1 MTNLG
6 NEAQCAHMALRPAPL
21 LTAGLLLML
30 PAGGAATDQQSAS
43 SSQQQPVFRAGVELV
58 ALNFM
63 AVDKENRPV
72 TDLKPSDL
80 RLTVAGRERPIQTLQ
95 FVKLVTDDVA
105 EGRVS
110 GATRLPSPYATNNV
124 NEIGR
129 SIILLFHHESIRP
142 GNDQQARDAAKR
154 FVDTLAPYDRV
165 ALVTI
170 PFGKIEVDLTMN
182 HDRVKSA
189 LDYIA
194 GHLTTAM
201 PTVGP
206 KLSWLVEFVQGLS
219 AIEGPKTIVFISE
232 GLPIAPDSPEDVAD
246 LRDVAKA
253 AGAASAQFYVIKP
266 NDFASDA
273 GTASPAS
280 AEGAG
285 FDRKLAGLQDLATIT
300 GGELFQLSG
309 TADRVFTTINKES
322 SAYYLLGFV
331 PDDSERNAKSHRVN
345 LACTRPGV
353 TIRWQPEFT
362 IPKPRPNSGL
372 PPIQPTLPAVL
383 RNSKAYRDLQ
393 LRALAYGARDPGTG
407 TQGTRGATGARG
419 TRGTTGAGGAPSPR
433 PPASSKLVKVVVVA
447 EAVTPG
453 VKLTSASFVLVDDKG
468 KVAQIWPADDK
479 ELARS
484 PVVSGTTVAPGTYR
498 LRVAAT
504 DADDRRGAVDYEF
517 SAGLTP
523 ALPVQMSSL
532 MLGDV
537 AGDAFVPRL
546 DFGGAATASGY
557 VEVYGTL
564 AKGTSLA
571 VDFEI
576 AGSADGPPIAR
587 TSMVLRR
594 GAGSADRFIA
604 RGTLP
609 IGSLMPGDFL
619 ARAVVKVNDQPI
631 GRVTRTLRKSPTT
644 PR

>member
-1 MTNLG
+1 
-6 NEAQCAHMALRPAPL
+6 MARR
-21 LTAGLLLML
+21 LTAVVALSLASALGL
-30 PAGGAATDQQSAS
+30 GANQQTP
-43 SSQQQPVFRAGVELV
+43 QQQPVFRAGVELV

-63 AVDKENRPV
+63 AVDKDNRPV
-72 TDLKPSDL
+72 TDLKPDEL

-95 FVKLVTDDVA
+95 FVKLVTDEVA
-105 EGRVS
+105 EGRYS
-110 GATRLPSPYATNNV
+110 GAARLSPPYATNNV

-170 PFGKIEVDLTMN
+170 PFGRIEVDLTMN

-194 GHLTTAM
+194 GHSTTSM

-206 KLSWLVEFVQGLS
+206 KLAWLEEFVKGLS
-219 AIEGPKTIVFISE
+219 TIEGPKTIVFVSE
-232 GLPIAPDSPEDVAD
+232 GLPITPDSPEDVAD

-253 AGAASAQFYVIKP
+253 AGEAGAQFYIIKP
-266 NDFASDA
+266 HNFASDA
-273 GTASPAS
+273 GTAAPAS

-285 FDRKLAGLQDLATIT
+285 MDAKLAGLQDLATIT
-300 GGELFQLSG
+300 GGELFNLSG
-309 TADRVFTTINKES
+309 TADRVFATINKES

-331 PDDSERNAKSHRVN
+331 PDDSERNAKSHRVD
-345 LACTRPGV
+345 LVCTRPGV
-353 TIRWQPEFT
+353 TVRWQPEFT
-362 IPKPRPNSGL
+362 IPKARPNSGL
-372 PPIQPTLPAVL
+372 PPIQPTLPSVL
-383 RNSKAYRDLQ
+383 RNAKAYRDLQ
-393 LRALAYGARDPGTG
+393 LRALAYGARDPGTTG
-407 TQGTRGATGARG
+407 TTGTRGTAGTRGA
-419 TRGTTGAGGAPSPR
+419 PPR
-433 PPASSKLVKVVVVA
+433 PSGPSKLVKVIVVA

-453 VKLTSASFVLVDDKG
+453 VKLTAVSFVLVDDKG
-468 KVAQIWPADDK
+468 KVAQIWPADEK
-479 ELARS
+479 ELAKS
-484 PVVSGTTVAPGTYR
+484 PVVSGTTVAPGNYR

-504 DADDRRGAVDYEF
+504 DADDHRGAVDYEF

-537 AGDAFVPRL
+537 AGDAFTPRV
-546 DFGGAATASGY
+546 DFANAATASGY
-557 VEVYGTL
+557 LEVYGTL

-576 AGSADGPPIAR
+576 AGSGNGPAIAR
-587 TSMVLRR
+587 TSMALRR
-594 GAGSADRFIA
+594 GTGSSDRFIA

-609 IGSLMPGDFL
+609 IGSLMPGDFE
-619 ARAVVKVNDQPI
+619 ARAIVKVNDQPI
-631 GRVTRTLRKSPTT
+631 GRVTRTLRKSSAP

>member
-1 MTNLG
+1 MARLAAVVTFLLALALG
-6 NEAQCAHMALRPAPL
+6 V
-21 LTAGLLLML
+21 
-30 PAGGAATDQQSAS
+30 SARQ
-43 SSQQQPVFRAGVELV
+43 QQQPVFRAGVELV

-63 AVDKENRPV
+63 AVDKDNRPV
-72 TDLKPSDL
+72 TDLKPSEL

-105 EGRVS
+105 EGRVAA
-110 GATRLPSPYATNNV
+110 GTRLPPPYATNNV
-124 NEIGR
+124 TEIGR

-170 PFGKIEVDLTMN
+170 PFGRIEVDLTMN

-194 GHLTTAM
+194 GHTTTAM

-219 AIEGPKTIVFISE
+219 TIEGPKTIVFVSE
-232 GLPIAPDSPEDVAD
+232 GLPITPDSPEDVAD

-253 AGAASAQFYVIKP
+253 AGAAGAQFYIIKP
-266 NDFASDA
+266 HNFASDA
-273 GTASPAS
+273 GTAEPAS

-285 FDRKLAGLQDLATIT
+285 MDAKLAGLQDLATIT

-331 PDDSERNAKSHRVN
+331 PDDSERNAKSHRVD
-345 LACTRPGV
+345 LVCTRPGV
-353 TIRWQPEFT
+353 TVRWQPEFT
-362 IPKPRPNSGL
+362 IPRARPNSGL

-393 LRALAYGARDPGTG
+393 LRALAYDARESGTTG
-407 TQGTRGATGARG
+407 TTGTTGTRGTRGA
-419 TRGTTGAGGAPSPR
+419 PPPR
-433 PPASSKLVKVVVVA
+433 PAGPSKLVKVIVVA
-447 EAVTPG
+447 EALTPG
-453 VKLTSASFVLVDDKG
+453 VKLTSASFALVDDKG
-468 KVAQIWPADDK
+468 KVAQIWPADEK

-484 PVVSGTTVAPGTYR
+484 PVVSATTVVPGNYR

-504 DADDRRGAVDYEF
+504 DADDHRGAVDYEF
-517 SAGLTP
+517 TAGLTS

-532 MLGDV
+532 MLGDL
-537 AGDAFVPRL
+537 AGDAFAPRL
-546 DFGGAATASGY
+546 DFGGANAASGY
-557 VEVYGTL
+557 IEVYGTL

-576 AGSADGPPIAR
+576 AGSADGPVIAR
-587 TSMVLRR
+587 TSMAMQRA
-594 GAGSADRFIA
+594 AGSGDRFIA

-609 IGSLMPGDFL
+609 IASLMPGDFS

-631 GRVTRTLRKSPTT
+631 GRVTRTLRKSAT
-644 PR
+644 PSR